1 MAMLRRS
8 QDSLEVANQRLEEA
22 YLENKRRLR
31 EKEEVWEA
39 EVRTL
44 KSML

>member
-1 MAMLRRS
+1 VALLRRS
-8 QDSLEVANQRLEEA
+8 QDSLEVVNQRLEEA

>member
-1 MAMLRRS
+1 VALLRRS

>member
-1 MAMLRRS
+1 MLRRS
-8 QDSLEVANQRLEEA
+8 QDSLEVTNQRLEEA

-44 KSML
+44 KTML

>member
-1 MAMLRRS
+1 MVRRS
-8 QDSLEVANQRLEEA
+8 QDGLEVANQRLEEA

-31 EKEEVWEA
+31 EREEVWEA